1 MTGKVTTLKH
11 EVRDNTV
18 ETRALVALTLRLVAK
33 LPEVG
38 GRLGDNRVEQV
49 EVDTVG
55 FAWDD
60 C

>member
-11 EVRDNTV
+11 EVRDHTV

-33 LPEVG
+33 LPEVA

-55 FAWDD
+55 FAWDG